1 MLQKVMPFSDISP
14 ILKRALREFEKYINK
29 SMAIPMPPTLVS
41 MPKNAPS
48 NCPVYKPTKVQIP
61 SKAIP
66 YITILIK
73 VTYVD

>member
-41 MPKNAPS
+41 MPKMLQAIVRYINRLK
-48 NCPVYKPTKVQIP
+48 YKFPAKLFRI
-61 SKAIP
+61 
-66 YITILIK
+66 
-73 VTYVD
+73 